1 MDTQQ
6 ILIGAQET
14 MTVRRL
20 FGEPIQVDG
29 ATIIPVAALRGG
41 GGGGANGDNQSGVGF
56 GVLARPAGVYVVRN
70 GDVAWRPAV
79 DINRIVLGGQIVAIT
94 ALLMLRPLIRRWA
107 ATRT

>member
-14 MTVRRL
+14 LTVRRL

-41 GGGGANGDNQSGVGF
+41 GGGGAKGDDSEWRRVRRAGPPGRCLRGAQSDHSDGKETCLILS
-56 GVLARPAGVYVVRN
+56 LAVR
-70 GDVAWRPAV
+70 
-79 DINRIVLGGQIVAIT
+79 
-94 ALLMLRPLIRRWA
+94 
-107 ATRT
+107 